1 MPPARTPIIKSK
13 RDLLILNLF
22 FVLVVIGVVSY
33 FILNLLPQPQPI
45 IQPQLESVE
54 EIENITSVVYTG
66 DMSVPV
72 SSLPVQSVTN
82 YRDSTY
88 FLNRLRQK
96 FNLSA
101 SPYAKTVFINEDRG
115 ISLVV
120 EKNSQYMFFSDS
132 SQLGENFEALPSE
145 AEYLQ
150 KAVDFLTSLGFESD
164 QLVLQSDLTQLQTA
178 AGSGLEMYPT
188 TDASKAYFVTLYFSQ
203 RANDIP
209 VFFANEYS
217 YQVILTLSKNGVY
230 SMSLI
235 PFSVEFR
242 TGEEKDI
249 ISVDEA
255 INNIRKGQYVATSAL
270 SRVGEEVTVESITL
284 SKKRLVYRFIP
295 EQQLLLPYYDF
306 SGEALLSNESVSDI
320 QLTTPAIR
328 IE

>member
-1 MPPARTPIIKSK
+1 M
-13 RDLLILNLF
+13 
-22 FVLVVIGVVSY
+22 
-33 FILNLLPQPQPI
+33 
-45 IQPQLESVE
+45 
-54 EIENITSVVYTG
+54 
-66 DMSVPV
+66 
-72 SSLPVQSVTN
+72 
-82 YRDSTY
+82 
-88 FLNRLRQK
+88 
-96 FNLSA
+96 
-101 SPYAKTVFINEDRG
+101 
-115 ISLVV
+115 VV

-145 AEYLQ
+145 AEYLR

-255 INNIRKGQYVATSAL
+255 INNIRKGQYVGGPRPL
-270 SRVGEEVTVESITL
+270 SRVGEETTVESITYR
-284 SKKRLVYRFIP
+284 KKEAGLYRFIP
-295 EQQLLLPYYDF
+295 EQQLLLPY
-306 SGEALLSNESVSDI
+306 L
-320 QLTTPAIR
+320 
-328 IE
+328 